1 MARASATAE
10 DNALAGLTGVAGG
23 VFSGPGAA
31 FFGANTADPGTTG
44 ASEATYSSGARAA
57 ITWGTA
63 AAGSIANA
71 TAALNLNISSGQSVS
86 FGSTWS
92 LSAAGVYQIGMALSS
107 TITFVTN
114 GVLSVAVGGLTL
126 TAS

>member
-1 MARASATAE
+1 MSRASSTAE
-10 DNALAGLTGVAGG
+10 NNAVAGVTKVGGGTFTGV
-23 VFSGPGAA
+23 GAA

-57 ITWGTA
+57 ITWGA
-63 AAGSIANA
+63 PSGGSAANA
-71 TAALNLNISSGQSVS
+71 TSALNLNISSGQSVS
-86 FGSTWS
+86 FGSTWD
-92 LSAAGVYQIGMALSS
+92 LSAAGVYQIGMPLSS

-126 TAS
+126 GAS